1 MVLVCPFGGSLCHH
15 FLKLLHATDSL
26 TALRLWQDTWLALL
40 AMKFNDM
47 LKKKKKE
54 NTDNTE
60 NINEVD
66 NEQLQN
72 EGQEQVQET
81 ETTTTETA
89 APTAEE
95 KLKDELAQAN
105 DKYLRLYAEF
115 DNFRRRTI
123 KEREEARKTEGKDV
137 IVALLPVLDDFE
149 RAQRAMDKATEVAPV
164 KEGVT
169 LIQNKL
175 KNILGQKGLKE
186 MPSIGNA
193 FDADLHEAITNI
205 PAPTD
210 DLKGKV
216 MDEME
221 KGYTLNDKV
230 IRFAKVVVGA

>member
-1 MVLVCPFGGSLCHH
+1 
-15 FLKLLHATDSL
+15 
-26 TALRLWQDTWLALL
+26 
-40 AMKFNDM
+40 M

-72 EGQEQVQET
+72 EGQDNAQET
-81 ETTTTETA
+81 EATATETTA

-186 MPSIGNA
+186 MTSIGNA

>member
-1 MVLVCPFGGSLCHH
+1 M
-15 FLKLLHATDSL
+15 
-26 TALRLWQDTWLALL
+26 ALS

-54 NTDNTE
+54 NTDTPENMNTTDQE
-60 NINEVD
+60 NIHA
-66 NEQLQN
+66 
-72 EGQEQVQET
+72 EGEPQAQ
-81 ETTTTETA
+81 TETA
-89 APTAEE
+89 EQEVVETPSAED
-95 KLKDELAQAN
+95 KLKEELSQAN

-115 DNFRRRTI
+115 DNFRRRTQ
-123 KEREEARKTEGKDV
+123 KERAEARETEGKELL
-137 IVALLPVLDDFE
+137 VALLPVLDDFE
-149 RAQRAMDKATEVAPV
+149 RAQRSMEKAVDVAPV

-175 KNILGQKGLKE
+175 KNILSQKGLKE
-186 MPSIGNA
+186 MESVGAP

-216 MDEME
+216 IDEME
-221 KGYTLNDKV
+221 KGYYLKDRV